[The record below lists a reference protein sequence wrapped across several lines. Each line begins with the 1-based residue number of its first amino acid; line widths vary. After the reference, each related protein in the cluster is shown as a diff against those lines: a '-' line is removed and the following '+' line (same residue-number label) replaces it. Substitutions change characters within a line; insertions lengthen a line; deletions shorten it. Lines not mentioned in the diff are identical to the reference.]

1 MRYAWLLVAGGLFAA
16 EVKLDKAMTPPVWA
30 LLERQLLKSNSI
42 ACERYGAKYLD
53 SRGYLLHTPRWGT
66 LDGPDDAIESFYN
79 WTLLHALGGSDQV
92 LALFKKALDGHYL
105 QYKDLR
111 TVKTQIAK
119 DGAYYKEFIAQSDWF
134 HTGEGMRGIMFL
146 GLADPKDAMLTT
158 RMKRFAG
165 LYMNEDPEAQNYDP
179 VNKVIKS
186 IWTGSKGPM
195 MHKATTYDWVGD
207 PVPGSFHLLHG
218 KQGQRKLV
226 NLESVYDKMLAHCA
240 EYLDSVGD
248 HPLNLASTGL
258 ALNAYML
265 TGDKK
270 YKDWILEYV
279 GAWKQRTDGN
289 GGNIPSNIGLNG
301 KPGGEYGGRW
311 YKGTYGWNFTIYD
324 GEIDQVA
331 SRNTV
336 EAGSWP
342 GFGNAYLVSQGD
354 AGFVNTLRKQ
364 LDNLYAQK
372 KVENGRTLLPQM
384 FGDPRGYKEVGRE
397 EWYGFGPN
405 LHIPRLTEI
414 YLWSMDR
421 KDLDRVPADDWI
433 GYLEGKNADYPEKA
447 LRADLA
453 HVRSV
458 VTHMDT
464 DDTTA
469 DTRLADYMMT
479 FNPATTDSL
488 SKLTLG
494 AYLTGNIW
502 TLHARVRYFDPAR
515 QRPGLPDDVA
525 ALVEKFDADSTTL
538 TLVNTNAG
546 EARDVTVQAGAYGE
560 HQFLTVNGQPV
571 NGSSVLVR
579 LAPGSGGRLEC
590 KVKRYANAP
599 TLKLPW
605 DR

>member
-258 ALNAYML
+258 A
-265 TGDKK
+265 
-270 YKDWILEYV
+270 V
-279 GAWKQRTDGN
+279 
-289 GGNIPSNIGLNG
+289 P
-301 KPGGEYGGRW
+301 
-311 YKGTYGWNFTIYD
+311 
-324 GEIDQVA
+324 
-331 SRNTV
+331 
-336 EAGSWP
+336 
-342 GFGNAYLVSQGD
+342 
-354 AGFVNTLRKQ
+354 LR
-364 LDNLYAQK
+364 LIN
-372 KVENGRTLLPQM
+372 
-384 FGDPRGYKEVGRE
+384 
-397 EWYGFGPN
+397 
-405 LHIPRLTEI
+405 
-414 YLWSMDR
+414 
-421 KDLDRVPADDWI
+421 
-433 GYLEGKNADYPEKA
+433 
-447 LRADLA
+447 
-453 HVRSV
+453 
-458 VTHMDT
+458 
-464 DDTTA
+464 
-469 DTRLADYMMT
+469 
-479 FNPATTDSL
+479 
-488 SKLTLG
+488 
-494 AYLTGNIW
+494 
-502 TLHARVRYFDPAR
+502 
-515 QRPGLPDDVA
+515 
-525 ALVEKFDADSTTL
+525 TL
-538 TLVNTNAG
+538 TL
-546 EARDVTVQAGAYGE
+546 
-560 HQFLTVNGQPV
+560 
-571 NGSSVLVR
+571 
-579 LAPGSGGRLEC
+579 
-590 KVKRYANAP
+590 
-599 TLKLPW
+599 
-605 DR
+605 